1 MNKVLQSEMLKR
13 KKGIYGKLCFIIPLI
28 SVFIA
33 FLLCGPSLLE
43 SFSFNAML
51 TYSRLLSDE
60 NNDKETIH
68 LEIFLTELS
77 REIQDILK
85 PTTIQ
90 FTLNISSSM

>member
-43 SFSFNAML
+43 SFS
-51 TYSRLLSDE
+51 
-60 NNDKETIH
+60 I
-68 LEIFLTELS
+68 
-77 REIQDILK
+77 
-85 PTTIQ
+85 
-90 FTLNISSSM
+90 